1 MSSLSV
7 NDLLGQGVLFAFAT
21 GRYYNPR
28 IEERVLLFID
38 MRASTGIAERLGELC
53 SLNLL
58 NRLVGDS
65 GSLSPSRKPAAE
77 FISTLATR
85 WSRHSVLRPARIL
98 RACVTAVFAA
108 LDRIAEQAL
117 PMSVK
122 LASFP
127 TSAPA
132 CTAGVTRRKLG
143 ELPVRQGAPNRA

>member
-7 NDLLGQGVLFAFAT
+7 NDLLGQGVLFAFAA

-28 IEERVLLFID
+28 VEERVLLFID

-77 FISTLATR
+77 FIVR
-85 WSRHSVLRPARIL
+85 WRRGDRDIASCVRRESSG
-98 RACVTAVFAA
+98 RA
-108 LDRIAEQAL
+108 
-117 PMSVK
+117 
-122 LASFP
+122 
-127 TSAPA
+127 
-132 CTAGVTRRKLG
+132 
-143 ELPVRQGAPNRA
+143 